1 MRTTILKIS
10 LSATLMLL
18 VVGCGQFNFPSD
30 LPLSIPGNESSDG
43 LTKSEVVKGLKEALT
58 VGAQKS
64 TEMASKTDGFYGNSQ
79 LFIPF
84 PPEAVKVK
92 ETLESAGIQKP
103 VDDFVLSLN
112 RAAEDA
118 ARRAFPIFRDA
129 IIGMTISDAMGILNG
144 NETAATEYLRR
155 TTTEELK
162 TEFNP
167 VVRQSIAKV
176 KVTSYWNPIAK
187 NYNRLTM
194 LSGGDQV
201 NPDLEEYITER
212 TVEGLFMLIAKEE
225 ALIRKDP
232 SARVTEI
239 LRKVFGN

>member
-1 MRTTILKIS
+1 MKKVILKIS
-10 LSATLMLL
+10 LSVSLMVLAIS
-18 VVGCGQFNFPSD
+18 CGQFNFPTD
-30 LPLSIPGNESSDG
+30 LPLNIPGSESSDG
-43 LTKSEVVKGLKEALT
+43 LSKSEVVKGLKEALT
-58 VGAQKS
+58 IGAEKS
-64 TEMASKTDGFYGNSQ
+64 TEMASKTNGFYGNSQ

-118 ARRAFPIFRDA
+118 AKKAFPIFRDA
-129 IIGMTISDAMGILNG
+129 IISMSISDAMGILNG

-155 TTTEELK
+155 TTTAQLK
-162 TEFNP
+162 AEFSP
-167 VVRQSIAKV
+167 VVKQSIANV
-176 KVTSYWNPIAK
+176 RVTAYWNPIAK

-194 LSGGDQV
+194 LTGGEQV

-212 TVEGLFMLIAKEE
+212 AVEGLFMLIAREE

-232 SARVTEI
+232 AARVTDI
-239 LRKVFGN
+239 LRKVFGS